1 MNSDKEI
8 GFDKYQKVEEKKNKE
23 EEGRMMIVGMYLSGK
38 MDGSTTRECNLNFTV
53 QEKEKK
59 N

>member
-53 QEKEKK
+53 
-59 N
+59 